1 MSLGTEAR
9 SGAGSGAGTWRA
21 GRGAPVAPL
30 PPARPGRSGGPPA
43 RSPRPSVAESGAGTD
58 AREVVARLEEAGRTL
73 LALPRTGPSP
83 ALRASVWEVVHA
95 ASEAYG
101 WQPARLRPPVP
112 DAARISR
119 MDEALGWI
127 RLIPPERYVL
137 RRIVG
142 ARALVHPLTE
152 RHLYP
157 WRRLGAA
164 LGADHKAVQR
174 WHAQAIDLIVAA
186 LNGGGGEAALPGASL
201 AAMMR
206 VRGGP

>member
-1 MSLGTEAR
+1 MTVEAR
-9 SGAGSGAGTWRA
+9 TGAGTGAAAWPV

-30 PPARPGRSGGPPA
+30 PPAKPGGSGGAPA
-43 RSPRPSVAESGAGTD
+43 RSPRPAGAGSGAATD

-73 LALPRTGPSP
+73 LALPPSGPSP
-83 ALRASVWEVVHA
+83 ALRTSVWEVVREA
-95 ASEAYG
+95 AEAYG
-101 WQPARLRPPVP
+101 WQAARLRPPVP

-142 ARALVHPLTE
+142 ARALIHPLTE

-186 LNGGGGEAALPGASL
+186 LNGGGG
-201 AAMMR
+201 
-206 VRGGP
+206 